1 MSLKLKKTSS
11 RCTGNS
17 GLDNPRVKYSAFTLI
32 ELLVV
37 MSIFGIIFY
46 LSLPAIRNITKSDA
60 MGIANRQ
67 LMDDVARAR
76 RLAINH
82 RTTVYM
88 VFIPPNITQIAGAY
102 LRPDQID
109 MFERLAMRGYGF
121 FARRSSGDQPG
132 RETPRYFGEWRSLP
146 EGIFI
151 APWKFTPGT
160 NWNQFSYQLFPFP
173 VATNTNTLVSLP
185 CIAFNYLG
193 QLVHFQGQNQ
203 PVLSEYDEIIPLTRG
218 SMLISTN
225 ASGVRNMDFQET
237 PPGNSTNNFNHIR
250 IDWLTG
256 RCKVERPEIM

>member
-1 MSLKLKKTSS
+1 MKVSNRKIDLLDLRGT
-11 RCTGNS
+11 TAS
-17 GLDNPRVKYSAFTLI
+17 GKAPYGAFTLI
-32 ELLVV
+32 EMLVV
-37 MSIFGIIFY
+37 ISIFGIIFY

-88 VFIPPNITQIAGAY
+88 VFIPPNITQIAGGY
-102 LRPDQID
+102 LRPEEID

-132 RETPRYFGEWRSLP
+132 RENPRYFGEWRSLP

-151 APWKFTPGT
+151 APWKFDQGIDSPP
-160 NWNQFSYQLFPFP
+160 FSYQLFPFP
-173 VATNTNTLVSLP
+173 TAINTNTLVKLP

-193 QLVHFQGQNQ
+193 QLVHFQQNQ

-225 ASGVRNMDFQET
+225 ASGVRNIDFQET
-237 PPGNSTNNFNHIR
+237 PPGNSTNNYNYIR